1 MALIGAALGAT
12 ALFSYNRENF
22 KFDKRQLLA
31 RETLRL
37 DMQLKRFAL
46 FRDDV
51 RDLVTLTVDRM
62 DVYHLIG
69 ALFMKFCIIVFCK
82 GRIQASAP
90 PFVLQLF
97 QLSNACA
104 FMYLLLAVWL
114 SMHASIASHSFGV
127 KMLTRFVRLPIPTQ
141 KQLTVLQAKLIDF
154 EKQGVGN
161 MMRLPFQDHQDWEA
175 IQRKGQEEVVAP
187 QAVEL
192 EAGPASS
199 GSHGANGTTDAAQ
212 ASDLRAASVA
222 DAGATSAML
231 LDSKE
236 TQPFED
242 LLSSS
247 RGAMPE
253 RHVQLFRQL
262 QFKWQCYD
270 AYCRVCL
277 GLGLNHILQALTY
290 YCICHA
296 IVENRTPTLG
306 FALVV
311 LFQAATIFVAFL
323 DLAGLQHREII
334 TVQIVSIVPSLATA
348 LEVSLGPRDDQGKLL
363 PHQELRR
370 DEEITGLLFFG
381 NLRVSHSK
389 ELLRCWMCG

>member
-1 MALIGAALGAT
+1 
-12 ALFSYNRENF
+12 
-22 KFDKRQLLA
+22 
-31 RETLRL
+31 
-37 DMQLKRFAL
+37 MQLKRFAL

-141 KQLTVLQAKLIDF
+141 KQLTVLQSKLIDF
-154 EKQGVGN
+154 EKQGIAQ

-175 IQRKGQEEVVAP
+175 VRGKEPGLPP
-187 QAVEL
+187 QAWGSSFCQEKGVEHGVRDRGRL
-192 EAGPASS
+192 FGVDLWSS
-199 GSHGANGTTDAAQ
+199 DRRG
-212 ASDLRAASVA
+212 
-222 DAGATSAML
+222 DAGTTSAML

-236 TQPFED
+236 TKPFED

-296 IVENRTPTLG
+296 LVENRTPSLG
-306 FALVV
+306 FGLVV

-334 TVQIVSIVPSLATA
+334 TVQIVSILPSLATA
-348 LEVSLGPRDDQGKLL
+348 LEVSLSPRDEEGKLI
-363 PHQELRR
+363 PHQELGIMGCR
-370 DEEITGLLFFG
+370 IS
-381 NLRVSHSK
+381 N
-389 ELLRCWMCG
+389 

>member
-1 MALIGAALGAT
+1 MALVSAALGAT
-12 ALFSYNRENF
+12 ALFGYNRENF
-22 KFDKRQLLA
+22 QFDKRQMLQ

-37 DMQLKRFAL
+37 NMQLKRFAL

-141 KQLTVLQAKLIDF
+141 KQLTVLQSKLIDF
-154 EKQGVGN
+154 EKQGIAQ

-175 IQRKGQEEVVAP
+175 VRGKEPGLPP
-187 QAVEL
+187 QAKGPIEKAASAASLQPVSADSASAQDLGSEPMVATV
-192 EAGPASS
+192 EAG
-199 GSHGANGTTDAAQ
+199 
-212 ASDLRAASVA
+212 
-222 DAGATSAML
+222 DAGTTSAML

-236 TQPFED
+236 TKPFED

-296 IVENRTPTLG
+296 LVENRTPSLG
-306 FALVV
+306 FGLVV

-334 TVQIVSIVPSLATA
+334 TVQIVSILPSLATA
-348 LEVSLGPRDDQGKLL
+348 LEVSLSPRDEEGKLI
-363 PHQELRR
+363 PHQELGIMGCR
-370 DEEITGLLFFG
+370 IS
-381 NLRVSHSK
+381 N
-389 ELLRCWMCG
+389 

>member
-1 MALIGAALGAT
+1 MQRNATAKSYCLHSYLKGPFSLRLYCFRSWSNRPLASKSLSALHRSEAVVVMALIGAALGAT

-22 KFDKRQLLA
+22 KFDKQQTLL

-141 KQLTVLQAKLIDF
+141 KQLTLLQA
-154 EKQGVGN
+154 
-161 MMRLPFQDHQDWEA
+161 R
-175 IQRKGQEEVVAP
+175 
-187 QAVEL
+187 
-192 EAGPASS
+192 
-199 GSHGANGTTDAAQ
+199 
-212 ASDLRAASVA
+212 SV
-222 DAGATSAML
+222 
-231 LDSKE
+231 
-236 TQPFED
+236 
-242 LLSSS
+242 
-247 RGAMPE
+247 
-253 RHVQLFRQL
+253 
-262 QFKWQCYD
+262 
-270 AYCRVCL
+270 
-277 GLGLNHILQALTY
+277 
-290 YCICHA
+290 
-296 IVENRTPTLG
+296 
-306 FALVV
+306 
-311 LFQAATIFVAFL
+311 
-323 DLAGLQHREII
+323 
-334 TVQIVSIVPSLATA
+334 
-348 LEVSLGPRDDQGKLL
+348 
-363 PHQELRR
+363 
-370 DEEITGLLFFG
+370 
-381 NLRVSHSK
+381 
-389 ELLRCWMCG
+389 